1 MRGFL
6 APGTVF
12 RSIVGLGG
20 VGVHILQGDVPMSL
34 GVTPIDATLGA
45 VVTGVDLAALDDET
59 WKEIHLAFLKD
70 GVLAR
75 ISCLS

>member
-1 MRGFL
+1 
-6 APGTVF
+6 
-12 RSIVGLGG
+12 
-20 VGVHILQGDVPMSL
+20 MSL

-59 WKEIHLAFLKD
+59 WKEIHLAFLKY

>member
-1 MRGFL
+1 
-6 APGTVF
+6 
-12 RSIVGLGG
+12 
-20 VGVHILQGDVPMSL
+20 MSL

-75 ISCLS
+75 ISCLFQ